1 MTSPRATKV
10 FYDGLVGLCL
20 LMTSTVYAGD
30 FTVKDVQ
37 GNTHH
42 LATYHGKWVLMN
54 FWATWCS
61 PCLSEIPE
69 LNHLHDTHRE
79 LVVIGVAMQSGSSA
93 KVKDFAAAHHMTY
106 PVVMGSR
113 VIVEQIR
120 AAARQTEELEVLP
133 ASYLFDPKGE
143 LAYDQAGEISAK
155 TIEEYLSSDKP
166 SLPR

>member
-1 MTSPRATKV
+1 MISRRATKV
-10 FYDGLVGLCL
+10 FHDVLVGLCL
-20 LMTSTVYAGD
+20 LMVSTVYAGD

-42 LATYHGKWVLMN
+42 LAAYHGKWVLVN

-69 LNHLHDTHRE
+69 LNNLHDAHRE
-79 LVVIGVAMQSGSSA
+79 LVVIGVAMESGSIS

-133 ASYLFDPKGE
+133 TSYLFDPKGE
-143 LAYDQAGEISAK
+143 LAYDQVGGISAK
-155 TIEEYLSSDKP
+155 TIEKYLSRDNP
-166 SLPR
+166 SWPR